1 MSSRGCPQRTKV
13 PTPRWTAYD
22 AKAGISRLQLHE
34 LPIRPERPSNDK
46 SQDSARSP
54 SPVREDFPH
63 GLTSVLPFGSM
74 RDSLVRGSVLRLR
87 RCLPDFFY
95 CFFLGWATSTR
106 SVSDRQVKLS
116 LRLSNVA

>member
-1 MSSRGCPQRTKV
+1 MM
-13 PTPRWTAYD
+13 
-22 AKAGISRLQLHE
+22 KAGISRLQLHE
-34 LPIRPERPSNDK
+34 LPIRPERPSNDE

-54 SPVREDFPH
+54 SPVRKDCPH

-74 RDSLVRGSVLRLR
+74 RDSLVRDSVLRLR
-87 RCLPDFFY
+87 RSLPDFFY
-95 CFFLGWATSTR
+95 YFFLGWATTSMR